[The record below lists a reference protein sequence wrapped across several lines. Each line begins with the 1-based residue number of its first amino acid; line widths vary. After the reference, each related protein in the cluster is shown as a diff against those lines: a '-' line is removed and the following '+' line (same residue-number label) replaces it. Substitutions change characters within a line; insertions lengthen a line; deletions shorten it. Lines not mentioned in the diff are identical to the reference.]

1 MSDNRYIK
9 AVASAPTLTSAKLM
23 KTGQTVSLLTADD
36 GATQR
41 GRLTNFT
48 TLASNNPFG
57 TTSRFTNKSGG
68 NTYPS
73 IKVTYDW
80 STYDGST
87 VLAYYF
93 GDMSSTRPLA
103 TQLTQYT
110 GSTFDGLTSWYLT
123 NFLEMTNIMNFGL
136 IGNYQLNYAP
146 FNTTLRYFWVSTQ
159 AAGSNG
165 VATDLAGSN
174 PFTGSNKASALYGMW
189 CRVCNVSGTTIT

>member
-9 AVASAPTLTSAKLM
+9 AVASAAAPVGAKRI
-23 KTGQTVSLLTADD
+23 KTGQTTSYSTADD

-41 GRLTNFT
+41 GRDTNFL

-68 NTYPS
+68 TTYPS

-93 GDMSSTRPLA
+93 GDMSSTRALA
-103 TQLTQYT
+103 TQMTQYT
-110 GSTFDGLTSWYLT
+110 SSTFDGLTGWYLT
-123 NFLEMTNIMNFGL
+123 NFQEMTNIMNASL
-136 IGNYQLNYAP
+136 WNNYMLNYPP
-146 FNTTLRYFWVSTQ
+146 FSTTLRYFWISSQPSGTT
-159 AAGSNG
+159 G
-165 VATDLAGSN
+165 VATDLAASAA
-174 PFTGSNKASALYGMW
+174 FTSTSKTNALYGIW
-189 CRVCNVSGTTIT
+189 VRVCTVSGTTIT

>member
-9 AVASAPTLTSAKLM
+9 AVASAAVPVGAKLM
-23 KTGQTVSLLTADD
+23 KTGQTTSFATADD

-68 NTYPS
+68 TTYPS

-93 GDMSSTRPLA
+93 GDTTTRAWA
-103 TQLTQYT
+103 TQLTQHT
-110 GSTFDGLTSWYLT
+110 GSTIDGLTGWYLA
-123 NFLEMTNIMNFGL
+123 NFYEMNNILNSSLWQNFM
-136 IGNYQLNYAP
+136 LNYAP
-146 FNTTLRYFWVSTQ
+146 FSSSLRYYWISTNPTGTQ
-159 AAGSNG
+159 G
-165 VATDLAGSN
+165 VCTDLAAVGVYISIAK
-174 PFTGSNKASALYGMW
+174 TSALYGMW
-189 CRVCNVSGTTIT
+189 VRVCTVSGTTIT